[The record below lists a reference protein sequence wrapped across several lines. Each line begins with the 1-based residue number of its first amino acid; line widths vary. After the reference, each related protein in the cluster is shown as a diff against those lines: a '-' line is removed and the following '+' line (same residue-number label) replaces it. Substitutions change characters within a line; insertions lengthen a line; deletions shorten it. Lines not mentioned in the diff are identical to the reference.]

1 MNSKKQKNKQSGPK
15 VFFQID
21 EYEKVKKTVTELGN
35 AIATENSHGK
45 DVGLTIFES
54 ARGSLPKDADK
65 KKFNPAIA
73 IMDVILAAHRDY
85 NNAVEE
91 HVTEIKKNYPH
102 LTINGLDKLIQK
114 YPTALLFKKVW
125 GRNEPDKYQTLR
137 AVVTKVLPMLN
148 GKDDID
154 NDIEKMHDWAVNAN
168 LENHKS
174 DPIGSIFNIGV
185 ATFQHLR
192 MSFGVNVVKP
202 DQRVMEVLKHK
213 FERKLKGID
222 AILACEEIAK
232 ICGAEFSPL
241 LIDRIFVRYGSAYY
255 RKKNS
260 NSKI

>member
-1 MNSKKQKNKQSGPK
+1 MNNKSRK
-15 VFFQID
+15 VFFRID
-21 EYEKVKKTVTELGN
+21 EHEKVKEKVAKLGN
-35 AIATENSHGK
+35 AIATKDSHGQ
-45 DVGLTIFES
+45 DEGLSIFES
-54 ARGSLPKDADK
+54 ARGSVPKDADK
-65 KKFNPAIA
+65 KEFNPAHA
-73 IMDVILAAHRDY
+73 IMAVILAANRDY
-85 NNAVEE
+85 NNAV
-91 HVTEIKKNYPH
+91 KKYVLKIHENYPH
-102 LTINGLDKLIQK
+102 LTINGLDKLLQT
-114 YPTALLFKKVW
+114 YPTALLFKEIW
-125 GRNEPDKYQTLR
+125 GHNDVKKFQTLK
-137 AVVTKVLPMLN
+137 AVVAKVLPMLD
-148 GKDDID
+148 GKDDIK

-202 DQRVMEVLKHK
+202 DQRVMEVLEHE
-213 FERKLKGID
+213 FERKLKGIN

-255 RKKNS
+255 RKKKS